1 MLVYIKKI
9 DLEAIYRRRL
19 KINQTMTPN
28 QYQSDFEQAYPRYIS
43 YFSRKQAGEILNISE
58 SHLRRDCSMLNEIS
72 DQLPGWSH
80 LPGARGFDRQT
91 LYILWLFRKLCR
103 ELGRGKGLDILIQ
116 ELNQSN

>member
-1 MLVYIKKI
+1 
-9 DLEAIYRRRL
+9 
-19 KINQTMTPN
+19 
-28 QYQSDFEQAYPRYIS
+28 
-43 YFSRKQAGEILNISE
+43 
-58 SHLRRDCSMLNEIS
+58 MLNDIS
-72 DQLPGWSH
+72 SQLPGWSH